1 MKQKTKKKH
10 YKILRK
16 YLIGISLIVLSTG
29 MIVTI
34 YSSTFE
40 EEITHQYKNEVEK
53 IEQDK
58 IQEKVVNQVQEV
70 SIEESV
76 HENQQEDEYIEPTL
90 YYYEEDKVKRYLA
103 YSQRYPELS
112 YEDVVWQVNAGVD
125 QPHYTDVVE
134 ITDTEEEIL
143 LVNKYH
149 KLPLDFEPKELVP
162 LSSGPLVTPATKEA
176 YEHMV
181 NDAKKEGYTIR
192 GVSAYRSI
200 DYQIEVYNRYLMQDP
215 KEVVDTYSARPGF
228 SEHHTGRTIDL
239 DNVEC
244 TMDNFEHTKEA
255 KWVAE
260 NAYKYG
266 FIVRYPKGYE
276 HITGY
281 MYEPWHITYV
291 GVPIATEMKEQNIE
305 TLEEYWVKYIEHKKT
320 EF

>member
-1 MKQKTKKKH
+1 MKKKY
-10 YKILRK
+10 YKRLRK

-40 EEITHQYKNEVEK
+40 EEIPHHYKNEVEK
-53 IEQDK
+53 IEQNK
-58 IQEKVVNQVQEV
+58 IQDRIVTQAQEV
-70 SIEESV
+70 SIEKNSYES
-76 HENQQEDEYIEPTL
+76 QQEDEHVETTL
-90 YYYEEDKVKRYLA
+90 YYYEADKEERYLN

-125 QPHYTDVVE
+125 QPHYTNVVE
-134 ITDTEEEIL
+134 ITDTEQEIL

-149 KLPLDFEPKELVP
+149 KLPLDFEPKELVA

-176 YEHMV
+176 YERMV
-181 NDAKKEGYTIR
+181 SDAQKEGYTLR

-215 KEVVDTYSARPGF
+215 QEVVDTYSARPGF

-239 DNVEC
+239 DNVER
-244 TMDNFEHTKEA
+244 TMDDFEHTKEA
-255 KWVAE
+255 KWVSE

-291 GVPIATEMKEQNIE
+291 GVSIATEMKEQNIE
-305 TLEEYWVKYIEHKKT
+305 TLEEYWVKYMEQKET
-320 EF
+320 TF